1 MTIVREL
8 HGAGYEGLLVGG
20 CVRDLLLGLHPK
32 DYDVVTN
39 AHPEQIA
46 KVFKSVRLIGRRFRL
61 AHVRIGREVIEV
73 STYRAFRDADDINE
87 DSHSASGRLLAD
99 NVYGSREEDVARR
112 DFTVNALFYDC
123 VDDVVIDYLDGMD
136 DIRQRVLRVIGD
148 AEARIKEDPVRMLR
162 AIRFAAKLDFTFH
175 TDLEATMKPM
185 AFHLEEVPRA
195 RLYEE
200 VLKLF
205 HSGRALKTFQMLRD
219 YELFEPLFPHTCELL
234 EEDFEGKRERF
245 IELALHNTDKRIAQ
259 DKPVIP
265 AFLFAALLWQPVRE
279 GWIDYEAQGKNDFE
293 ALRDAA
299 QDVIQEQ
306 LGRITIPRRV
316 SIPMREIW
324 DMHRRLQNIRPRN
337 VERMMAHKRF
347 RAAYD
352 FCLLR
357 ASAGEISP
365 DAGDWWTRYQDA
377 DAAGRKNMLRELGRP
392 HKGNRKPRRRQHPN
406 VRHAT

>member
-8 HGAGYEGLLVGG
+8 HEAGFEGLLVGG

-32 DYDVVTN
+32 DYDVVTD
-39 AHPEQIA
+39 ARPEQIA
-46 KVFKSVRLIGRRFRL
+46 KVFKSARLIGRRFRL

-73 STYRAFRDADDINE
+73 STYRAFRDVEDVNE
-87 DSHSASGRLLAD
+87 DSHSASGRLLHD
-99 NVYGSREEDVARR
+99 NIYGSREEDVARR
-112 DFTVNALFYDC
+112 DFTVNAMFYDC
-123 VDDVVIDYLDGMD
+123 VDNIVIDYLDGME
-136 DIRQRVLRVIGD
+136 DIRNRVLRTIGD
-148 AEARIKEDPVRMLR
+148 PEARIKEDPVRMLR
-162 AIRFAAKLDFTFH
+162 AIRFAAKLGFEFH
-175 TDLEATMKPM
+175 PDTEAMMRPM

-205 HSGRALKTFQMLRD
+205 HSGCALKTFQMLRD

-234 EEDFEGKRERF
+234 EEDFEGKREKF
-245 IELALHNTDKRIAQ
+245 IELALGNTDKRIAQ

-265 AFLFAALLWQPVRE
+265 AFLFAALLWPPVRE

-357 ASAGEISP
+357 ANAGEISS

-377 DAAGRKNMLRELGRP
+377 DPAGRKAMLREMGRP
-392 HKGNRKPRRRQHPN
+392 SKGSKKPRRRQHPN
-406 VRHAT
+406 VRHAN